1 MEEKEAAIAL
11 IELMESCKKIKLS
24 SKIYYVE
31 KILGHRIE
39 HDGST
44 RFLVKWK
51 DYDESYNTYEPIESF
66 KLKNGN
72 YNSLLMEYCAK
83 H

>member
-1 MEEKEAAIAL
+1 MEEKEAAMAL
-11 IELMESCKKIKLS
+11 VELMESHKKSKLS

-39 HDGST
+39 HNGST

-51 DYDESYNTYEPIESF
+51 GYDSSYNTYEPIESF

-72 YNSLLMEYCAK
+72 YNSLLIEYCET